1 MSQDLNDV
9 ILFQIERT
17 NKTAKQFSQ
26 KEFDRIGLG
35 ITVDQWVLLKIIEK
49 HQPLSQKELAIQSL
63 RDPASITRTLDL
75 LEKKAY
81 IVRAAIAD
89 NRRQHNINLT
99 PAGEK
104 FVQDN
109 MELVNT
115 HRQQSTAGFTSEE
128 LNSLKTMLLKIQ
140 QNMS

>member
-9 ILFQIERT
+9 ILFQIEKT
-17 NKTAKQFSQ
+17 SKTAKQYSQ
-26 KEFDRIGLG
+26 KEFDRIGLS

-75 LEKKAY
+75 LEKKNY
-81 IVRAAIAD
+81 IERAAIVD
-89 NRRQHNINLT
+89 NRRQYNISLT

-104 FVQDN
+104 FVSDN
-109 MELVNT
+109 MKMVDA
-115 HRQQSTAGFTSEE
+115 HRQQSTKGFTNAE
-128 LNSLKTMLLKIQ
+128 LKQLTDLLSRIQ
-140 QNMS
+140 QNMT

>member
-9 ILFQIERT
+9 ILFQIEKT
-17 NKTAKQFSQ
+17 NKTAKQYSQ

-75 LEKKAY
+75 LENKNY
-81 IVRAAIAD
+81 IERAAIVD
-89 NRRQHNINLT
+89 NRRQYNISLT

-104 FVQDN
+104 FVSDN
-109 MELVNT
+109 MKMVDA
-115 HRQQSTAGFTSEE
+115 HRQQSTAGFTQEQLTE
-128 LNSLKTMLLKIQ
+128 LKNMLIKIQ